1 MNPELEK
8 LIDLSLADGVLTDK
22 EKEVLYRK
30 AKTLNVDLDEF
41 EMILEAKIHL
51 ATKSMTPPPPP
62 IVDKPES
69 RTSQKEGIVKK
80 CPSCGGSVESFQE
93 KCNECDH
100 VFRYDSLNTLNENI
114 EKNIETRISQISS
127 HTIPLNR
134 ESLIEFLSFSIGNAK
149 NKGLSFEERS
159 AWNSKFTEA
168 YHKAKFSF
176 KSKEDVKILKT
187 FDLYRMNVG
196 FDLSMTDKEKEDAE
210 QERKDLAKNPF
221 LYFLFGIS
229 ALMLYWIYKLIAN

>member
-1 MNPELEK
+1 MYSKELEK
-8 LIDLSLADGVLTDK
+8 FIEAALADGVVT
-22 EKEVLYRK
+22 EKERAVLIKK
-30 AKTLNVDLDEF
+30 ATELGIDLDEF
-41 EMILEAKIHL
+41 EMILDARIHNVT
-51 ATKSMTPPPPP
+51 ASVTSAAVEQEKSNSS
-62 IVDKPES
+62 VNK
-69 RTSQKEGIVKK
+69 KEGIVKK

-168 YHKAKFSF
+168 YNKAKFSF

-187 FDLYRMNVG
+187 FDLDRTRVD

-210 QERKDLAKNPF
+210 QERKDLAKNPL
-221 LYFLFGIS
+221 LYFALGIS